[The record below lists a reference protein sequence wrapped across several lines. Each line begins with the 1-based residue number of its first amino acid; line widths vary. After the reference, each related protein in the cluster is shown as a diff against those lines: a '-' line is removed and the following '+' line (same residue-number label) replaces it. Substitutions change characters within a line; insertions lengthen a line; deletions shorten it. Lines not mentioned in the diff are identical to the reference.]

1 VTKRDEIWNITI
13 EVLCE
18 TGLASIREIARF
30 MLYEKLQNGEV
41 SRKNLDQVTER
52 GVVYPKTEPHS
63 DVPRSMYHPEV
74 EEELEREFGYDISDL
89 RSELDFAIEHIEAL
103 PSKNTIRRTVQVMDE
118 MEWIEQREENLVEK
132 KWVPSDR
139 ALKYLNLNDRAH
151 KEGLMNRIPSHF
163 SLNDMAEMVQKD
175 PERVQAILKIN
186 SRDIEVFEE
195 ALKSELTRREFE
207 RFYPEEIGEEDE
219 EEDEEDPEMTR
230 GYDLN

>member
-1 VTKRDEIWNITI
+1 MTKRDEIWNITLG
-13 EVLCE
+13 VLCE
-18 TGLASIREIARF
+18 TGVVSIREIARF
-30 MLYEKLQNGEV
+30 MLYKKLEDEEV

-52 GVVYPKTEPHS
+52 DVVYPTTEPRS
-63 DVPRSMYHPEV
+63 DVPHSMYHPGV
-74 EEELEREFGYDISDL
+74 QEELEREFGYDISDL

-103 PSKNTIRRTVQVMDE
+103 PSKNTIRRTIQVMDE
-118 MEWIEQREENLVEK
+118 MEWIAQREEKLAEK

-139 ALKYLNLNDRAH
+139 ALRYLNLSNRAH

-186 SRDIEVFEE
+186 SRDIDVFEE
-195 ALKSELTRREFE
+195 ALKSELTKREYE
-207 RFYPEEIGEEDE
+207 RFYPDESREEDD
-219 EEDEEDPEMTR
+219 EEDVDPEMTR